1 MRPTQT
7 RLAAACILA
16 VAATAMA
23 PKAHAAAL
31 FFERVAVRTAS
42 EATCM
47 RFAADT
53 ARGLQFRNVHSNQ
66 VEVAGERGG
75 AYVSMTCVG
84 RGQAP
89 ALAVV
94 MSVSDRFD
102 VAKQVGAEVAAKI
115 KGITCIDGC

>member
-23 PKAHAAAL
+23 PKAYAAAL

-53 ARGLQFRNVHSNQ
+53 ARNLQFRNVYSNQ
-66 VEVAGERGG
+66 VEVAGKRGS
-75 AYVSMTCVG
+75 AYVSMTCIG
-84 RGQAP
+84 RGQ

-102 VAKQVGAEVAAKI
+102 VAKQVGAEVTAKI

>member
-1 MRPTQT
+1 MRLTPA
-7 RLAAACILA
+7 RFAAVCILA
-16 VAATAMA
+16 VAAAAMA
-23 PKAHAAAL
+23 PKARAAAL
-31 FFERVAVRTAS
+31 YFERAAVRTAS

-53 ARGLQFRNVHSNQ
+53 ARNLQFRNIHPNRL
-66 VEVAGERGG
+66 EVDGERGG
-75 AYVSMTCVG
+75 AYVSMTCIG
-84 RGQAP
+84 RGQ

-102 VAKQVGAEVAAKI
+102 VAKQVGAEVTAKI

>member
-16 VAATAMA
+16 VAAAGMA
-23 PKAHAAAL
+23 PRAHAAAL
-31 FFERVAVRTAS
+31 FFERVTVRTAS

-53 ARGLQFRNVHSNQ
+53 ARNLQFRNVHSNQ

-75 AYVSMTCVG
+75 AYVSMTCIG

-89 ALAVV
+89 AMAVV
-94 MSVSDRFD
+94 MSVSDSFD
-102 VAKQVGAEVAAKI
+102 TAKQVGTEAAGKI